1 MAIVHFN
8 NMMKVGY
15 VAQSSDGI
23 TLLPAWG
30 KYMPNAVTSYKG
42 WPQYST
48 ALLQNRSICYWPKN
62 PTNNASRS
70 SPPNED
76 IHAGYWEALAGRKG
90 IKHLRK
96 VMISGEFVDN
106 FWHSMTALN
115 TWCEYKDESDL
126 YFLIQS
132 NRDSSPQWVQ
142 SFSAAL
148 GISNRVVYHDMP
160 IFAEQVLTTDF
171 PNALGHLRMDW
182 SCLHKH
188 FANDHIDKDY
198 AIIIL
203 RRGHPQRRDIPESIH
218 NLLVDAVSEALP
230 SLKVIT
236 FVGNETFK
244 DVVQMFRGAK
254 IVIGPHGAAMTNLI
268 FSQKGTPVVEY
279 LTPDIFRPWLFYGG
293 ATIGMKWWPVL
304 LSSFDAESEI
314 LNSVEMIKEAV
325 KESSVYTSG

>member
-1 MAIVHFN
+1 
-8 NMMKVGY
+8 MMKVGY
-15 VAQSSDGI
+15 VAESDKGI

-30 KYMPNAVTSYKG
+30 KYMPKAITSDKA
-42 WPQYST
+42 WQQYST
-48 ALLQNRSICYWPKN
+48 AFLQNRSICYWPVN
-62 PTNNASRS
+62 PKINASQS

-106 FWHSMTALN
+106 FWHSMTSLN
-115 TWCEYKDESDL
+115 TWCEYKDEPDL
-126 YFLIQS
+126 HFLIQS
-132 NRDSSPQWVQ
+132 NQDSSPPWVQ

-148 GISNRVVYHDMP
+148 GISDRVVYHDRP
-160 IFAEQVLTTDF
+160 IFADQVLTTDF
-171 PNALGHLRMDW
+171 PQARGHLRADW
-182 SCLHKH
+182 SCLHKY
-188 FANDHIDKDY
+188 FTNDSIETDY

-203 RRGHPQRRDIPESIH
+203 RRGGNKLRDIPESIH
-218 NLLVDAVSEALP
+218 NVLVDAVSEALP
-230 SLKVIT
+230 LLKVVT
-236 FVGNETFK
+236 FVGNDKFK
-244 DVVQMFRGAK
+244 DVVQMFRRAK

-279 LTPDIFRPWLFYGG
+279 MTPEIFRPWLFYGG

-325 KESSVYTSG
+325 KESSASTSTIR